1 MSEPTPI
8 EDDQSDSWA
17 DPEYVRNLIGIIND
31 QVDELHVRV
40 SALEAKHDEADG

>member
-17 DPEYVRNLIGIIND
+17 DPEYVKNLIGIIND
-31 QVDELHVRV
+31 QIDELHARV
-40 SALEAKHDEADG
+40 DALEATRTERGG